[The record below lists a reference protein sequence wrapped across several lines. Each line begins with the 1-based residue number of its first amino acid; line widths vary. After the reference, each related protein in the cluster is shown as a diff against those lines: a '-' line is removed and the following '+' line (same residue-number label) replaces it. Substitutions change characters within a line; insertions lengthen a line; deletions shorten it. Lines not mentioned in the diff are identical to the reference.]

1 MNLGL
6 RPNNRNRQGSKSPIL
21 GKNSAFGRKKNFG
34 FGLINNNANN
44 INNIN
49 NNPIQQKNNVFKKS
63 GLQGSKKINVDSNQK
78 KTTVIS
84 GELYQEAPK

>member
-6 RPNNRNRQGSKSPIL
+6 RPNNRNRQGSKSPIS

-34 FGLINNNANN
+34 FGKINNNLNDVKKN
-44 INNIN
+44 L
-49 NNPIQQKNNVFKKS
+49 IQQKNNVFKKS

>member
-34 FGLINNNANN
+34 FGKINNNLNDVKKN
-44 INNIN
+44 L
-49 NNPIQQKNNVFKKS
+49 IQQKNNVFKKS

-78 KTTVIS
+78 KNYCNKWRIIS
-84 GELYQEAPK
+84 RSS

>member
-6 RPNNRNRQGSKSPIL
+6 RANNRNRQGSKSPIL

-34 FGLINNNANN
+34 FGKINNNLNDVKKN
-44 INNIN
+44 L
-49 NNPIQQKNNVFKKS
+49 IQQKNNVFKKS

>member
-34 FGLINNNANN
+34 FGKINNNLNDVKKN
-44 INNIN
+44 L
-49 NNPIQQKNNVFKKS
+49 IQQKNNVFKKS